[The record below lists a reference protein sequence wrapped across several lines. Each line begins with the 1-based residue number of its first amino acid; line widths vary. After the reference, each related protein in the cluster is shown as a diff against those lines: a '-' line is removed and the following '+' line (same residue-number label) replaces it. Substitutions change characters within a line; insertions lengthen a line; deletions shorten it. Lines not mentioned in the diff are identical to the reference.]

1 MIPGDLTTL
10 ANVKTWLNIQATQTA
25 SDPLLTR
32 MISAVSQFIQQAMI
46 NRTIAS
52 QPYYELRDGSKGG
65 RGLNEMTFGY
75 GPVSSVTSLTIY
87 GTAVTASSDGGVR
100 QAGYGF
106 DANQIWLPYGSCQQF
121 CGRRTIALRY
131 VGGFLVLP
139 DTVMIPGSDWLLPA
153 EVRTVP
159 AATPYEITPYRTWLA
174 DNVVNFT
181 GGAALTKVPSAPAT
195 GEYAVDLNGVY
206 TFAAADSAKSV
217 SLSYSYCPADLEQSV
232 IEVLGIRFKEM
243 DRIGQVSKMV
253 GTESVTFSQKDIPD
267 DVRSDI
273 NNYKRTFAF

>member
-10 ANVKTWLNIQATQTA
+10 ANVKTWLTIPATSTT
-25 SDPLLTR
+25 SDGLLSR
-32 MISAVSQFIQQAMI
+32 MITAVSQFIQQAMI
-46 NRTIAS
+46 NRSIAS

-75 GPVSSVTSLTIY
+75 GPVSSMTSLTIF
-87 GTAVTASSDGGVR
+87 GTAIAASSDGGMR

-106 DANQIWLPYGSCQQF
+106 DANQIWLPYSGCQQF
-121 CGRRTIALRY
+121 CGRRTVALRY

-139 DTVMIPGSDWLLPA
+139 DGVMIPGSDWLLPA
-153 EVRTVP
+153 EVRTIP
-159 AATPYEITPYRTWLA
+159 GTPYQITPYRTWLA
-174 DNVVNFT
+174 DNAVSFT
-181 GGAALTKVPSAPAT
+181 GGAALIKVPSAPAT
-195 GEYAVDLNGVY
+195 GQYAVDANGVY
-206 TFAAADSAKSV
+206 TFAAADTTKSV

-253 GTESVTFSQKDIPD
+253 GTESVTFSQKDVPD

-273 NNYKRTFAF
+273 ANYKRTFAF